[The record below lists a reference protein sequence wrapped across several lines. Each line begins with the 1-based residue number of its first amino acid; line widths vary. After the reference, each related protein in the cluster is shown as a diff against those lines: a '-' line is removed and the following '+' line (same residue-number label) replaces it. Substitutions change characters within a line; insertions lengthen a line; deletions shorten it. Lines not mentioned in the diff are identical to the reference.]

1 MPRKP
6 TNTLII
12 TNIDDSLLSNPE
24 PIISLLGDQP
34 YMIELIV
41 LMKFKRILLYCQTSK
56 IATKTKTFLLN
67 QWETTT
73 IGGGG
78 GGGGG
83 GGSGGGNSISISY
96 SLKDNSRILDP
107 EEEDEEDGKDGGGK
121 GGRFLDI
128 PKDLEIKRFLISPPA
143 SPHSEWDDWD
153 KVEEGPNE
161 TNIHDYLWEKLKTH
175 ENEEKEKDS
184 GISEDDDGCES
195 IKKVELP
202 KIVLNATDN

>member
-12 TNIDDSLLSNPE
+12 TNIDDSLLSNPQ
-24 PIISLLGDQP
+24 PIISILGDQP

-67 QWETTT
+67 QWETT
-73 IGGGG
+73 IGG
-78 GGGGG
+78 
-83 GGSGGGNSISISY
+83 NTISISY
-96 SLKDNSRILDP
+96 SLKDNSRILNLDDD
-107 EEEDEEDGKDGGGK
+107 EEEEESHGV

-175 ENEEKEKDS
+175 ENEEKERS
-184 GISEDDDGCES
+184 INDDDDDECDNIEQM
-195 IKKVELP
+195 ELP

>member
-1 MPRKP
+1 MTQIKTVSTLFDIMPRKP

-12 TNIDDSLLSNPE
+12 TNIDDSLLSNPQ
-24 PIISLLGDQP
+24 PIISILGDQP

-67 QWETTT
+67 QWETT
-73 IGGGG
+73 IGG
-78 GGGGG
+78 
-83 GGSGGGNSISISY
+83 NTISISY
-96 SLKDNSRILDP
+96 SLKDNSRILNLDDD
-107 EEEDEEDGKDGGGK
+107 EEEEESHGV

-175 ENEEKEKDS
+175 ENEEKERS
-184 GISEDDDGCES
+184 INDDDDDECDNIEQM
-195 IKKVELP
+195 ELP

>member
-78 GGGGG
+78 GGGG
-83 GGSGGGNSISISY
+83 NSISISY
-96 SLKDNSRILDP
+96 SLKR
-107 EEEDEEDGKDGGGK
+107 
-121 GGRFLDI
+121 
-128 PKDLEIKRFLISPPA
+128 
-143 SPHSEWDDWD
+143 
-153 KVEEGPNE
+153 
-161 TNIHDYLWEKLKTH
+161 
-175 ENEEKEKDS
+175 
-184 GISEDDDGCES
+184 
-195 IKKVELP
+195 
-202 KIVLNATDN
+202 

>member
-12 TNIDDSLLSNPE
+12 TNIDDSLLSNPQ
-24 PIISLLGDQP
+24 PIISILGDQP

-67 QWETTT
+67 QWETT
-73 IGGGG
+73 IGG
-78 GGGGG
+78 
-83 GGSGGGNSISISY
+83 NTISISY
-96 SLKDNSRILDP
+96 SLKDNSRILNSDDD
-107 EEEDEEDGKDGGGK
+107 EEEEESHGV

-175 ENEEKEKDS
+175 ENEEKERS
-184 GISEDDDGCES
+184 INDDDDDECDNIEQM
-195 IKKVELP
+195 ELP

>member
-78 GGGGG
+78 GGGG
-83 GGSGGGNSISISY
+83 NSISISY
-96 SLKDNSRILDP
+96 SLKDNKSGP
-107 EEEDEEDGKDGGGK
+107 Q
-121 GGRFLDI
+121 FLEI
-128 PKDLEIKRFLISPPA
+128 PKELEMKRFLISPPG
-143 SPHSEWDDWD
+143 SPHAEWDNWD

-161 TNIHDYLWEKLKTH
+161 QNIHDYLWDKLGKLSDDEDTDD
-175 ENEEKEKDS
+175 ENNNNN
-184 GISEDDDGCES
+184 
-195 IKKVELP
+195 KVNETKIQVP
-202 KIVLNATDN
+202 TIVLDHMEE

>member
-12 TNIDDSLLSNPE
+12 TNIDDSLLSNPQ
-24 PIISLLGDQP
+24 PIISILGDQP

-67 QWETTT
+67 QWETT
-73 IGGGG
+73 IGG
-78 GGGGG
+78 
-83 GGSGGGNSISISY
+83 NTISISY
-96 SLKDNSRILDP
+96 SLKDNSRILNLDDD
-107 EEEDEEDGKDGGGK
+107 EEEEESHGA

-175 ENEEKEKDS
+175 ENEEKERS
-184 GISEDDDGCES
+184 INDDDDDDECDNIEQM
-195 IKKVELP
+195 ELP

>member
-73 IGGGG
+73 I
-78 GGGGG
+78 GGGG

-184 GISEDDDGCES
+184 GISEDDDECES